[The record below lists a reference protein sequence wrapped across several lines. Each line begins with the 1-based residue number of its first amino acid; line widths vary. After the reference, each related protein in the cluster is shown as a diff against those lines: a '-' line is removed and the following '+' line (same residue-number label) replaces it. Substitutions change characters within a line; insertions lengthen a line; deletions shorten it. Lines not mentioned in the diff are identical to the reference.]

1 MHPHHCNGGQDLRA
15 VVDLQ
20 HVLSCQCRRTLG
32 QATVKHHLTLVCWV
46 QNQSAQFVP
55 ITPVQREHQ
64 RQAQFAGASDFM
76 DDLHAG
82 DDKGFKNVSNQAII
96 PNGMGSRM
104 GGGFMSYHGG
114 KIVSTPL
121 TVYLIM

>member
-1 MHPHHCNGGQDLRA
+1 MCG
-15 VVDLQ
+15 
-20 HVLSCQCRRTLG
+20 
-32 QATVKHHLTLVCWV
+32 V

-76 DDLHAG
+76 DDLHGG
-82 DDKGFKNVSNQAII
+82 DDKGSKNVSNKAII
-96 PNGMGSRM
+96 PNGMGSSM

-114 KIVSTPL
+114 KVVSHPL
-121 TVYLIM
+121 SVYLIM